1 MRTIKTLLLAL
12 VLSVAVSGTAYAG
25 YEIKV
30 KGTTVVV
37 TKTLHGET
45 TELGRFTEGS
55 LKKKLRKAAKAV
67 TDDHDDPK

>member
-25 YEIKV
+25 YEITV
-30 KGTTVVV
+30 SRGTVTV
-37 TKTLHGET
+37 TKTLNGET

-55 LKKKLRKAAKAV
+55 LKKKLKKAAKAV
-67 TDDHDDPK
+67 TDDNDDPK